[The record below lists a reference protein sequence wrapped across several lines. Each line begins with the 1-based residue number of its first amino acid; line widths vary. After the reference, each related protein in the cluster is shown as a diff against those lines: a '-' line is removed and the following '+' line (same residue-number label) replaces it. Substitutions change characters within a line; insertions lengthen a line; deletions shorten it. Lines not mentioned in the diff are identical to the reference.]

1 MRIWWAVM
9 LQHLIFN
16 LRLHLNLHLSDKQH
30 LRSLALLSSLFAVLG
45 WRNSALPWICQYLFI
60 EISCSGCLVLSRTKP
75 SLEIPTK
82 HSAPFLWVRGSKE
95 LSKLEVLQLMWELK
109 EAQKDLLSSYG
120 KPMAGSTN
128 LCAVVTEAFILPSS
142 QFNFFPCTR
151 TFKTKSYRFYRK
163 EPEGKI
169 WFLVQHRSTHCIL
182 LLRIKCV
189 GFS

>member
-1 MRIWWAVM
+1 MRIWWAMM

-45 WRNSALPWICQYLFI
+45 WKDSALPWIWHYLFI
-60 EISCSGCLVLSRTKP
+60 EISCSGCLVLSGIKP

-82 HSAPFLWVRGSKE
+82 HSAPFLWVRGSKR
-95 LSKLEVLQLMWELK
+95 LSKLEVLQLMWEMK
-109 EAQKDLLSSYG
+109 EAQQDLVSRYG
-120 KPMAGSTN
+120 KPMASSTD
-128 LCAVVTEAFILPSS
+128 LCAVVSEVFFLPSS
-142 QFNFFPCTR
+142 QFDFFSCTR
-151 TFKTKSYRFYRK
+151 TFKTENYRFYRK
-163 EPEGKI
+163 TPEGKI
-169 WFLVQHRSTHCIL
+169 RFLVQHRSTHCIL